1 MKIILTSKN
10 YFEAANKAKSLES
23 SKLLLITAGKSFFSL
38 PDFSQ
43 ILRGIAD
50 LAIEKDINF
59 KIYNIPFCFVLGYKR
74 YLVLDKKKKF
84 IKTDKCKECQL
95 SKECPG
101 ILKDYLAALKN
112 KIKPIKRGF
121 TDLEK
126 CMLKILNIE
135 NGISTERVL
144 KLAKKIKICASCTSE
159 GEVFRVTDRLI
170 EKNLIK
176 KEFKNGKYMWSLV

>member
-1 MKIILTSKN
+1 M
-10 YFEAANKAKSLES
+10 
-23 SKLLLITAGKSFFSL
+23 
-38 PDFSQ
+38 
-43 ILRGIAD
+43 
-50 LAIEKDINF
+50 
-59 KIYNIPFCFVLGYKR
+59 LGYKK
-74 YLVLDKKKKF
+74 YLVFDKNEDF
-84 IKTDKCKECQL
+84 IRLNQCGSCQFF
-95 SKECPG
+95 KECPG
-101 ILKDYLAALKN
+101 TLNDYLPFLEN
-112 KIKPIKRGF
+112 LINPIVRGF